1 METKEFMEKPVKSLF
16 FRYLIPS
23 IMGTMV
29 TSIYVLADTIIIG
42 KGLGSVAMAALNIAL
57 PIYNIYFGLGL
68 LFGVGGSVLMSIYR
82 GRGEKEKA
90 DAYFTAA
97 FLMNTVVWL
106 LLLAASIFFME
117 DLAWLL
123 GGTEETMPYIMDY
136 IPYIIGGM
144 GAFFFSSFLQTF
156 VRNDG
161 APNLAMNAVIIGGV
175 TNIIL
180 DYVFVFPM
188 QMGMAGAAIATVA
201 GSCLTVAILLVHF
214 FTKKNQL
221 KWNWKGIKGSYLKEI
236 VVNGTASFFIE
247 VASGITIFAFN
258 LQLLKYVGNTG
269 VTVFGIICNTAIVVT
284 CLSKGVNQAA
294 QPILSINYGA
304 GQMKRTNE
312 VRRLTMIVSLII
324 CGVIVA
330 VGVFAPDFFTYI
342 FLNPDEEIL
351 SMSADAVR
359 TYFIGFLFM
368 AANMVYICYFQAIV
382 KNGYALFL
390 CLLRGCILV
399 LIFVYILPLFLGVWG
414 IWLAFVAAEFFT
426 LLIGIVCTKKGDRSR
441 KV

>member
-136 IPYIIGGM
+136 IHYIIGGM

-180 DYVFVFPM
+180 DYVFVFP
-188 QMGMAGAAIATVA
+188 
-201 GSCLTVAILLVHF
+201 
-214 FTKKNQL
+214 
-221 KWNWKGIKGSYLKEI
+221 
-236 VVNGTASFFIE
+236 
-247 VASGITIFAFN
+247 
-258 LQLLKYVGNTG
+258 
-269 VTVFGIICNTAIVVT
+269 
-284 CLSKGVNQAA
+284 
-294 QPILSINYGA
+294 
-304 GQMKRTNE
+304 
-312 VRRLTMIVSLII
+312 
-324 CGVIVA
+324 
-330 VGVFAPDFFTYI
+330 
-342 FLNPDEEIL
+342 
-351 SMSADAVR
+351 
-359 TYFIGFLFM
+359 TYFNNCRLK
-368 AANMVYICYFQAIV
+368 AKIV
-382 KNGYALFL
+382 IPDATSMKK
-390 CLLRGCILV
+390 
-399 LIFVYILPLFLGVWG
+399 
-414 IWLAFVAAEFFT
+414 LAVPFT
-426 LLIGIVCTKKGDRSR
+426 TISFR
-441 KV
+441 

>member
-90 DAYFTAA
+90 DAYFTSA

-180 DYVFVFPM
+180 DYVFVFRM
-188 QMGMAGAAIATVA
+188 NLGLTGAALATVIA
-201 GSCLTVAILLVHF
+201 QGVVA
-214 FTKKNQL
+214 
-221 KWNWKGIKGSYLKEI
+221 
-236 VVNGTASFFIE
+236 
-247 VASGITIFAFN
+247 AFN
-258 LQLLKYVGNTG
+258 LSYLFRNYRNVFTWDGLKIS
-269 VTVFGIICNTAIVVT
+269 FSRLKA
-284 CLSKGVNQAA
+284 
-294 QPILSINYGA
+294 
-304 GQMKRTNE
+304 M
-312 VRRLTMIVSLII
+312 VR
-324 CGVIVA
+324 
-330 VGVFAPDFFTYI
+330 
-342 FLNPDEEIL
+342 
-351 SMSADAVR
+351 
-359 TYFIGFLFM
+359 
-368 AANMVYICYFQAIV
+368 
-382 KNGYALFL
+382 
-390 CLLRGCILV
+390 
-399 LIFVYILPLFLGVWG
+399 
-414 IWLAFVAAEFFT
+414 
-426 LLIGIVCTKKGDRSR
+426 IGISPFGQTLIPSVIIVFTNWQCIRYGGDDALAVFSLLSYVLSCCFKVSAMESSRCSASTMVQANVTKSIIFSKKESS
-441 KV
+441 VLF